1 MEKQISELDENEI
14 ASMIFE
20 KVDAYWGSFPNLWG
34 YVTKEDMAAAAAID
48 LYKPRKDGVPNIL
61 YYHQTSNGR
70 SLKPLI
76 GLVTYN
82 VLMHEARYIHSTGI
96 YNNEARRNVFSPVS
110 LNKLVGKTEK
120 DDTYTELMDLIPD
133 SNVSIV
139 KEADYVLFLDEIPD
153 YTVENVYYKL
163 DNGKYISVSYKS
175 IIQYII
181 DGYNITQIGERLY
194 KQSKQGEIIK
204 FRNVNELVKKAKSYI
219 KEYLQSE
226 YNYNELSFKKGE
238 TLIWLDCVMITFW

>member
-1 MEKQISELDENEI
+1 M
-14 ASMIFE
+14 
-20 KVDAYWGSFPNLWG
+20 
-34 YVTKEDMAAAAAID
+34 
-48 LYKPRKDGVPNIL
+48 
-61 YYHQTSNGR
+61 
-70 SLKPLI
+70 
-76 GLVTYN
+76 
-82 VLMHEARYIHSTGI
+82 
-96 YNNEARRNVFSPVS
+96 
-110 LNKLVGKTEK
+110 
-120 DDTYTELMDLIPD
+120 
-133 SNVSIV
+133 
-139 KEADYVLFLDEIPD
+139 FLDEIPD

-238 TLIWLDCVMITFW
+238 TLI